1 MTDGLTLA
9 NSELSGQTV
18 RRNVYQSDALRE
30 IRARASAV
38 NQGASAEER
47 RGLRRLNQVL
57 DQSQQPREDVPRG
70 YYLNIE
76 V

>member
-9 NSELSGQTV
+9 NTELSGQTV
-18 RRNVYQSDALRE
+18 RQNSYQSDALRE
-30 IRARASAV
+30 VRARASTV

-57 DQSQQPREDVPRG
+57 DQGQPPRENVPRG

-76 V
+76 I

>member
-1 MTDGLTLA
+1 MTDETTIA
-9 NSELSGQTV
+9 SAKLSLQTV
-18 RRNVYQSDALRE
+18 RQNSYQSDALRE
-30 IRARASAV
+30 IRARASVV

-57 DQSQQPREDVPRG
+57 DQGQPPQDNVPRG

-76 V
+76 I

>member
-1 MTDGLTLA
+1 MTDGITLA
-9 NSELSGQTV
+9 NAQAPGRV
-18 RRNVYQSDALRE
+18 
-30 IRARASAV
+30 ARANGYQADSVREVCARAGAV

-57 DQSQQPREDVPRG
+57 DQDRPLRDDVPRG

>member
-1 MTDGLTLA
+1 MTDEFTLA
-9 NSELSGQTV
+9 STKLSRQTV
-18 RRNVYQSDALRE
+18 RQNSYQSDALRE
-30 IRARASAV
+30 IRARASVV

-57 DQSQQPREDVPRG
+57 DQGQPPQDNVPRG

-76 V
+76 I